1 MEEISWLVQVKK
13 SLSRMPVKSLLGN
26 LKRALKGALDSVIW
40 VKSRV
45 SRPKKS
51 SWITLGDFRKMQGLP
66 RREYAEIEPFMNSV
80 AIKEIELDPSEMKGA
95 GQDRG
100 GDTQTWHLLE

>member
-1 MEEISWLVQVKK
+1 
-13 SLSRMPVKSLLGN
+13 
-26 LKRALKGALDSVIW
+26 
-40 VKSRV
+40 
-45 SRPKKS
+45 
-51 SWITLGDFRKMQGLP
+51 MQGLP